1 MLGWR
6 ISFEGGSKGVSP
18 GRVHP
23 MLERCEGAKGLLA
36 ILETAQMGSC
46 LEGSCLPQDPGER
59 SC

>member
-23 MLERCEGAKGLLA
+23 ML
-36 ILETAQMGSC
+36 GSGDGMLC
-46 LEGSCLPQDPGER
+46 PIR
-59 SC
+59 KI